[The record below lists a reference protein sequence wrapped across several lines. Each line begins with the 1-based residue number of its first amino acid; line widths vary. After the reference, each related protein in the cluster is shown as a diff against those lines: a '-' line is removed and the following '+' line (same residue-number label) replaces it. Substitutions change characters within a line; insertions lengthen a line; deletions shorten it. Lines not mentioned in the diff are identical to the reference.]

1 MSLWRLLTQSC
12 IIIFLLTNYI
22 SSKVIVKKSTE
33 GDITYFNVQINGYQP
48 TKNDDYNDDY
58 VSVAVR
64 AEPGY
69 IVKFEPSASGD
80 RVHHILL
87 YGCAQ
92 PAYPSSF
99 WQGTATCA
107 GMAHILYAW
116 ARNAPDLEL
125 PKDVAI
131 PIGNQDDPVQYLVM
145 QIHYSHPFEGN
156 VRDFSGI
163 KLHLSPVR
171 PKYIAQVFLFVSNEP
186 IPPKLD
192 AAYNNM
198 SCYYRGN
205 ATLHPFA
212 FRTHTHAMGRVVS
225 AFLNHD
231 NEWQMIGKRNPQWPQ
246 LFQKLEKPLEV
257 KTGDFMA
264 AMCRFDS
271 HDKDKPVPM
280 GAMGVD
286 EMCNFYMM
294 FYRSADVPDPFPYGA
309 YCGANENPQAVATQ
323 YPLEG
328 TTLLPSHPE
337 WEHVAHQA
345 SKPFGVVEKLAL
357 KKLGDH
363 EFGQISSIAF
373 DPKGNLAIFHRV
385 VEKLAL
391 KKLGDHEFGQI
402 SSIAFDPK
410 GNLAIFHRGSRVWNA
425 NSFDRYNQLTD
436 KSPIPEATLI
446 IGKENGDKLEFVEA
460 FGNDLFYMPHGLF
473 IDEENNY
480 YTTDVGTHQVIKWK
494 YSNGQLAAALTLG
507 ERFVPGSDSQ
517 HFCKPAIIKWKYS
530 NGQLAA
536 ALTLGERFVPGS
548 DTQHFCKPAGVVVS
562 KKDGS
567 IFVADGYCNNRIL
580 HFSKSGEFIA
590 EFGQASSSA
599 GREISHLSLGYFQ
612 LPHDITLDEEN
623 ERIYIAD
630 RENGRVQIYDFDH
643 KPVSE
648 IRNQQFFGNVYS
660 VHYCSAHGLFF
671 IPGLATEEVKEINVF
686 VVPKG
691 STTFQYAFRPKSTEF
706 SRPHIVRAN
715 TNSIYV
721 GEIDDS
727 GGVLWKFNYIQ
738 EESHMLMSDGSKSGD
753 NEMYSVKNAS
763 SAQGTLVVTMIVI
776 MAFAMGIMYFMR
788 RHRVAINSR
797 TPTTLLDRAGF
808 KPLRTD
814 DLDDDDSEDELS
826 LPTQSTL
833 K

>member
-22 SSKVIVKKSTE
+22 STKVIVKKSTE

-48 TKNDDYNDDY
+48 TKNDDY

-163 KLHLSPVR
+163 KLHLSPIR
-171 PKYIAQVFLFVSNEP
+171 PKYIAQVYLFVSNEP

-373 DPKGNLAIFHRV
+373 DPKGNLAIFHR
-385 VEKLAL
+385 
-391 KKLGDHEFGQI
+391 
-402 SSIAFDPK
+402 
-410 GNLAIFHRGSRVWNA
+410 GSRVWNA

-446 IGKENGDKLEFVEA
+446 IGKENGDELEFVEA

-480 YTTDVGTHQVIKWK
+480 YTTDVGTHQV
-494 YSNGQLAAALTLG
+494 
-507 ERFVPGSDSQ
+507 
-517 HFCKPAIIKWKYS
+517 IKWKYS

-580 HFSKSGEFIA
+580 HFSKSGEFIT

-630 RENGRVQIYDFDH
+630 RENARVQIYDFDH

-738 EESHMLMSDGSKSGD
+738 EESHMLMSDGSKEGD
-753 NEMYSVKNAS
+753 DEMYSVKNAS
-763 SAQGTLVVTMIVI
+763 SAQGFQATS
-776 MAFAMGIMYFMR
+776 
-788 RHRVAINSR
+788 N
-797 TPTTLLDRAGF
+797 
-808 KPLRTD
+808 
-814 DLDDDDSEDELS
+814 
-826 LPTQSTL
+826 
-833 K
+833 

>member
-1 MSLWRLLTQSC
+1 
-12 IIIFLLTNYI
+12 
-22 SSKVIVKKSTE
+22 
-33 GDITYFNVQINGYQP
+33 
-48 TKNDDYNDDY
+48 
-58 VSVAVR
+58 
-64 AEPGY
+64 
-69 IVKFEPSASGD
+69 
-80 RVHHILL
+80 
-87 YGCAQ
+87 
-92 PAYPSSF
+92 
-99 WQGTATCA
+99 
-107 GMAHILYAW
+107 
-116 ARNAPDLEL
+116 
-125 PKDVAI
+125 
-131 PIGNQDDPVQYLVM
+131 
-145 QIHYSHPFEGN
+145 
-156 VRDFSGI
+156 
-163 KLHLSPVR
+163 
-171 PKYIAQVFLFVSNEP
+171 
-186 IPPKLD
+186 
-192 AAYNNM
+192 
-198 SCYYRGN
+198 
-205 ATLHPFA
+205 
-212 FRTHTHAMGRVVS
+212 
-225 AFLNHD
+225 
-231 NEWQMIGKRNPQWPQ
+231 
-246 LFQKLEKPLEV
+246 
-257 KTGDFMA
+257 
-264 AMCRFDS
+264 
-271 HDKDKPVPM
+271 
-280 GAMGVD
+280 
-286 EMCNFYMM
+286 
-294 FYRSADVPDPFPYGA
+294 
-309 YCGANENPQAVATQ
+309 
-323 YPLEG
+323 
-328 TTLLPSHPE
+328 
-337 WEHVAHQA
+337 
-345 SKPFGVVEKLAL
+345 
-357 KKLGDH
+357 
-363 EFGQISSIAF
+363 
-373 DPKGNLAIFHRV
+373 
-385 VEKLAL
+385 
-391 KKLGDHEFGQI
+391 
-402 SSIAFDPK
+402 
-410 GNLAIFHRGSRVWNA
+410 
-425 NSFDRYNQLTD
+425 
-436 KSPIPEATLI
+436 
-446 IGKENGDKLEFVEA
+446 
-460 FGNDLFYMPHGLF
+460 MPHGLF

-480 YTTDVGTHQVIKWK
+480 YTTDVGTHQV
-494 YSNGQLAAALTLG
+494 
-507 ERFVPGSDSQ
+507 
-517 HFCKPAIIKWKYS
+517 IKWKYS

-706 SRPHIVRAN
+706 SRPHIIRAN
-715 TNSIYV
+715 ANSIYV

-738 EESHMLMSDGSKSGD
+738 EESHMLMSDGSKAGD
-753 NEMYSVKNAS
+753 EMYSVKNAS

>member
-1 MSLWRLLTQSC
+1 MSLWRLLTQAC

-48 TKNDDYNDDY
+48 TKNDDY

-163 KLHLSPVR
+163 KLHLSPIR
-171 PKYIAQVFLFVSNEP
+171 PKYIAQVYLFVSNEP

-309 YCGANENPQAVATQ
+309 YCGGNENPQAVATQ

-373 DPKGNLAIFHRV
+373 D
-385 VEKLAL
+385 
-391 KKLGDHEFGQI
+391 
-402 SSIAFDPK
+402 SK

-446 IGKENGDKLEFVEA
+446 IGKENGDDLEFVEA

-494 YSNGQLAAALTLG
+494 YSNGQLAAALT
-507 ERFVPGSDSQ
+507 
-517 HFCKPAIIKWKYS
+517 I
-530 NGQLAA
+530 
-536 ALTLGERFVPGS
+536 GERFVPGS

-580 HFSKSGEFIA
+580 HFSKSGEFVA

-715 TNSIYV
+715 ANSIYV

-738 EESHMLMSDGSKSGD
+738 EESHMLMSDGSKAGD
-753 NEMYSVKNAS
+753 DEMYSVKNAS
-763 SAQGTLVVTMIVI
+763 SAQGTLVVTLIVI

-814 DLDDDDSEDELS
+814 DLDDDDSEDELP

>member
-1 MSLWRLLTQSC
+1 MSLWRLLTQAC

-48 TKNDDYNDDY
+48 TKNDDY

-163 KLHLSPVR
+163 KLHLSPIR
-171 PKYIAQVFLFVSNEP
+171 PKYIAQVYLFVSNEP

-192 AAYNNM
+192 AANNNM

-309 YCGANENPQAVATQ
+309 YCGGNENPQAVATQ

-373 DPKGNLAIFHRV
+373 DPKGNLAIFHR
-385 VEKLAL
+385 
-391 KKLGDHEFGQI
+391 
-402 SSIAFDPK
+402 
-410 GNLAIFHRGSRVWNA
+410 GSRVWNA

-446 IGKENGDKLEFVEA
+446 IGKENGDDLEFVEA

-480 YTTDVGTHQVIKWK
+480 YTTDVGTHQV
-494 YSNGQLAAALTLG
+494 
-507 ERFVPGSDSQ
+507 
-517 HFCKPAIIKWKYS
+517 IKWKYS

-580 HFSKSGEFIA
+580 HFSKSGEFITV
-590 EFGQASSSA
+590 FGQASSSA

-738 EESHMLMSDGSKSGD
+738 EESQMLMSDGSKAGD
-753 NEMYSVKNAS
+753 EMYSVKNAS

-826 LPTQSTL
+826 LPTQSSL